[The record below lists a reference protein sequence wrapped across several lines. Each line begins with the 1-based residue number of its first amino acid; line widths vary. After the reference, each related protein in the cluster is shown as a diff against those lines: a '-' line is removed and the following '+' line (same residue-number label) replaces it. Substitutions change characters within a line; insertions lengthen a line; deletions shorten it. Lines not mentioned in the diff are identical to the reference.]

1 MAVLGVSTGPGGM
14 SRGIRG
20 GRNRGLGLDVVA
32 ASDFNR
38 AVEETCTANHPDTTF
53 VSSSIEEAYT
63 KLEIMPAVRR
73 RTGGRGVGIGT
84 GGPLCCKGHSLE
96 DKMTRNMDNPSS
108 PQVPH
113 CASMMRRTNPATFI
127 IENVQDLIGMQGGVV
142 LNCPHAHAMAI
153 LAVPD
158 AGGRSRQRR

>member
-1 MAVLGVSTGPGGM
+1 MAVLGVFTGPGGM
-14 SRGIRG
+14 SQGIKG
-20 GRNRGLGLDVVA
+20 GRSRGLRFDVVV

-63 KLEIMPAVRR
+63 KLEIMPSVCR
-73 RTGGRGVGIGT
+73 RTGDRGVGTGT
-84 GGPLCCKGHSLE
+84 GGPPCKGRSPE
-96 DKMTRNMDNPSS
+96 DKMTRNMDNP
-108 PQVPH
+108 PNPLVPH
-113 CASMMRRTNPATFI
+113 YACMIRRTNPTAFI
-127 IENVQDLIGMQGGVV
+127 IENVPDLLGMQGGVV
-142 LNCPHAHAMAI
+142 LNYPHAHTMAI